1 MERIGVSIA
10 VIIDMEHDDISNV
23 VMSDDGTGGGIRI
36 PGMLIGKTDG
46 SILIDFLNRESD
58 DVKNKTA
65 LMATFTMEHPDNR
78 VEYDIWYT
86 SSSDRALDFINE
98 FSKIDNK
105 LGDDVLMTPRIV
117 YWQCLSCDNEYKK
130 SDCYG
135 GGKYCAIEPDS
146 KVKGTDII

>member
-1 MERIGVSIA
+1 
-10 VIIDMEHDDISNV
+10 
-23 VMSDDGTGGGIRI
+23 
-36 PGMLIGKTDG
+36 MLIGKTDG
-46 SILIDFLNRESD
+46 QILIDFLNRESD

-98 FSKIDNK
+98 FSKIDSK

-117 YWQCLSCDNEYKK
+117 YW
-130 SDCYG
+130 
-135 GGKYCAIEPDS
+135 
-146 KVKGTDII
+146 